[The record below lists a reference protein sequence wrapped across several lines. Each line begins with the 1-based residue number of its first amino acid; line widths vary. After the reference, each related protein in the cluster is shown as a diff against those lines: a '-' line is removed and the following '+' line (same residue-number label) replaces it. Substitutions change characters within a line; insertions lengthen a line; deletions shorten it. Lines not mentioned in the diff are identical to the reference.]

1 MIPKLKLNLLFL
13 NVKMVKIL
21 KFKRRLKNLT
31 NYYKRKVYIESGK
44 IRLVVRISNK
54 HVVAQLIKAEIKG
67 DVCLSSVH
75 SSQLKEFG
83 WIFSSKN
90 LPACYILGYMLGKK
104 ALEKGIKEAVLD
116 IGLKKPTKGARI
128 FAVAKGA
135 IDAGMNIPVGEEVI
149 PDEKRLK
156 GFHVVEYFNKIKGT
170 DIAKFQF
177 SRYKLI
183 EEKLLNLPQIV
194 EDIIEKLKTLR

>member
-104 ALEKGIKEAVLD
+104 AILTITFSGSNPATSL
-116 IGLKKPTKGARI
+116 GLCINTSFSPDGCNPLTFFI
-128 FAVAKGA
+128 F
-135 IDAGMNIPVGEEVI
+135 
-149 PDEKRLK
+149 L
-156 GFHVVEYFNKIKGT
+156 
-170 DIAKFQF
+170 
-177 SRYKLI
+177 
-183 EEKLLNLPQIV
+183 
-194 EDIIEKLKTLR
+194 